1 MLQSVK
7 IQCGVS
13 ASLPFASN
21 AFFYRY
27 VLSVLRLR
35 LFCTLLYVQVMRVI
49 AINVCVQYN
58 GGLLPDIILLF
69 DPMLFPSGNPFKEGL
84 GAFWFFC
91 KQSCN
96 PGFACIL
103 SLCDTRAWQLM
114 ILYIVYPYIFRGLV
128 II

>member
-1 MLQSVK
+1 MSLHGDYNVSV
-7 IQCGVS
+7 QCNGIVRASQQARIYVAYAMITRCKCCNQLKSS
-13 ASLPFASN
+13 AAS
-21 AFFYRY
+21 AHHCRLLRTRSFIRY

-84 GAFWFFC
+84 GAF
-91 KQSCN
+91 
-96 PGFACIL
+96 
-103 SLCDTRAWQLM
+103 
-114 ILYIVYPYIFRGLV
+114 
-128 II
+128 